1 MEDIVQLEARPE
13 PVPLGPIGL
22 LLSLVVMAF
31 FAGAAI
37 IVPLGLGALVD
48 YLLFGWSHLRD
59 SFNAIAALAA
69 GPSAEEA
76 TTAGLIFGAW
86 LYIAGVFG
94 ILSVAWA
101 RAGRAWAQLLAWSPF
116 TMDRIFIAL
125 LAGALVYQLGASAA
139 VAYLHPAAKTWFT
152 FPDRPLGAASALLL
166 VVFLAPLAEELL
178 FRGWIQTA
186 LRWRYGFATA
196 LWGTAIPFALAHWE
210 SSHLYALAILPVGLV
225 LGYLRERTGS
235 AKATTLFH
243 MAYNSFGLGLS
254 FLGKL

>member
-1 MEDIVQLEARPE
+1 MEDVVQLEAQPDRGPY
-13 PVPLGPIGL
+13 GPIGL
-22 LLSLVVMAF
+22 LLSLAAMALV
-31 FAGAAI
+31 AGAAL
-37 IVPLGLGALVD
+37 IVPLCLGALVD
-48 YLLFGWSHLRD
+48 YLLFGWPHLRD
-59 SFNAIAALAA
+59 SFVALEALATGA
-69 GPSAEEA
+69 SVEET
-76 TTAGLIFGAW
+76 TTAGLIFGAG

-94 ILSVAWA
+94 ILIVARA
-101 RAGRAWAQLLAWSPF
+101 RAGRAWLRLLAWTPF
-116 TMDRIFIAL
+116 TVDRTFMAL
-125 LAGALVYQLGASAA
+125 LAAALVYQLGASAA

-152 FPDRPLGAASALLL
+152 FPERPLGIASALLL
-166 VVFLAPLAEELL
+166 VVILAPLAEELL

-235 AKATTLFH
+235 ARATTLFH
-243 MAYNSFGLGLS
+243 MVYNSFGLGLS